1 MDKLNYNKNRNL
13 IVTAIEVTRQS
24 KVPMLFLSNPGLGKT
39 TVINRWAEKNNYHV
53 ETLIGSS
60 FDRAEVLGYMV
71 NTGKD
76 HLEVLEP
83 QWYHSIMEN
92 EKNKIPSVLFID
104 EISTAPTDVQGSLY
118 RLIFERTI
126 GNGKQL
132 PEDCVILSAANY
144 KDNLPSYFEISAPA
158 LNRFC
163 LINLMP
169 KTSNDLVY
177 EYLQDEK
184 DQFANWPEFKV
195 NPLND
200 SSKEMLTSSVINLF
214 SSIFENYCNT
224 GDSSKGI
231 INLDNK
237 TLNNLYEGVPTKQH
251 EVYNFISGRSMSYF
265 KRCLQAYIELGINK
279 TDIFLTQMIEGLIG
293 AGTNNFKNDSEVK
306 NYIASV
312 KAAVQEII
320 SSIKVGSIKVDDA
333 PIYNDDDSVAE
344 KVKKFLQ
351 NNDKTSLLQVGKQHD
366 NLVKLYA
373 NICNSYN
380 SNNIM
385 TTIDKLTDNDVNV
398 NIANFAADYNAI
410 EEFIEYLN
418 GMQTKGDD
426 VDKMKSSLEDIGLNM
441 KFYATSSTGTKK

>member
-132 PEDCVILSAANY
+132 PDDCIILSAANY
-144 KDNLPSYFEISAPA
+144 KENLPSYFEISAPA

-184 DQFANWPEFKV
+184 EQFANWPEFKF

-200 SSKEMLTSSVINLF
+200 TSKEMLTSSVINLF

-224 GDSSKGI
+224 GDNSKGV
-231 INLDNK
+231 INIENK
-237 TLNNLYEGVPTKQH
+237 SLNNLYEGVPTKQQ

-265 KRCLQAYIELGINK
+265 KRCLQSFIELGISK
-279 TDIFLTQMIEGLIG
+279 SSTFLTQMIEGLIG

-312 KAAVQEII
+312 KGAVQEII
-320 SSIKVGSIKVDDA
+320 SSIKVGRIKTDDT
-333 PIYNDDDSVAE
+333 PIYNDNDSVAE

-373 NICNSYN
+373 DICNAYS
-380 SNNIM
+380 SNTIIN
-385 TTIDKLTDNDVNV
+385 TIDKLTDDDVNV